1 MQSHAPTVTLGNS
14 GSQIEFVWSCSSRTN
29 KCDEDLPALLGCAEE
44 DLDEALTLRRLQ
56 DEIPMYQM
64 FSSVTTLRSMGLV
77 EVNVGRCE
85 QGLAKVWVRLADL
98 RVCHCEKLV
107 WD

>member
-1 MQSHAPTVTLGNS
+1 MEGQIALVLIGPVLLGLTDVMRL
-14 GSQIEFVWSCSSRTN
+14 F
-29 KCDEDLPALLGCAEE
+29 PALLGCAEE

-85 QGLAKVWVRLADL
+85 QGLAKVWARLADL
-98 RVCHCEKLV
+98 RVGHCEKLV